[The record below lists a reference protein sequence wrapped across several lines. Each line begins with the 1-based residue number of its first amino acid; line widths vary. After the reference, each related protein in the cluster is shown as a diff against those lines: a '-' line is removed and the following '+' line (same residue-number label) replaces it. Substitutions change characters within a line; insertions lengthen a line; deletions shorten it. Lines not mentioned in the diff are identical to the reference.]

1 MYRSNP
7 YQQERGRVLVE
18 LKAKQVSPD
27 STNTAG
33 TEDVAEDCQYY
44 EAIPIR
50 MKVQCVG
57 GGWVWVSIFQA
68 KV

>member
-1 MYRSNP
+1 M
-7 YQQERGRVLVE
+7 E